1 MSRANSGVERTNTR
15 LSRAQSGIERSDT
28 RMSRTNSRTEFAERS
43 GTRLSRANSGVER
56 SHTRMSRAQSGLER
70 SNTRLSRANSRT
82 EFAERSGTRLSGTYS
97 RAGHLLE
104 RSKSRLA
111 ETIEKYGP
119 CNGTE
124 RCKTRIFKRP
134 KKAKTVSY
142 TATKLK
148 RKYRTINEILTIPTR
163 I

>member
-1 MSRANSGVERTNTR
+1 
-15 LSRAQSGIERSDT
+15 
-28 RMSRTNSRTEFAERS
+28 MSRTNSRTEFAERS
-43 GTRLSRANSGVER
+43 GTRLSRANSGVERSHTRLSRANSGVER

-119 CNGTE
+119 YNGTE